1 MNIIITFQVYIV
13 YAKKTIYI
21 YRIIIFKAY
30 LVKMQYIVTIRTCL
44 FKEWNLVKQLD
55 LNIKNKKKKCVKVSL
70 TVFFPCL
77 LLLLL
82 FFCDSSWW
90 Y

>member
-55 LNIKNKKKKCVKVSL
+55 LNIKNKKKKVCEGISHCL
-70 TVFFPCL
+70 FPLFVAIAAVL
-77 LLLLL
+77 L
-82 FFCDSSWW
+82 
-90 Y
+90 